1 MNNKTL
7 EKHQQKLIGIRRSLM
22 GDVGARMRESQE
34 IGDDGIQ
41 DIADQ
46 ATGINTRQI
55 LIGLG
60 EKERNQLK
68 LVELALEKISRESYG
83 ICERCEGK
91 IPAKRLEAMPY
102 ARFCVSCQSEVEQ
115 SPREM

>member
-1 MNNKTL
+1 MNKKTV
-7 EKHQQKLIGIRRSLM
+7 EKHRRKLIGIRRSLM

-60 EKERNQLK
+60 EKERDQLK
-68 LVELALEKISRESYG
+68 LVDLALEKISRESYG
-83 ICERCEGK
+83 ICDQCEEK

-102 ARFCVSCQSEVEQ
+102 ARLCVSCQSEAER
-115 SPREM
+115 SPGDM

>member
-1 MNNKTL
+1 MNKKTL
-7 EKHQQKLIGIRRSLM
+7 EKHRQKLIGIRRSLM

-60 EKERNQLK
+60 EKERDQLK
-68 LVELALEKISRESYG
+68 LVDLALEKISRESYG
-83 ICERCEGK
+83 ICDQCEEK

-102 ARFCVSCQSEVEQ
+102 ARLCVSCQSEAER
-115 SPREM
+115 SPRDM